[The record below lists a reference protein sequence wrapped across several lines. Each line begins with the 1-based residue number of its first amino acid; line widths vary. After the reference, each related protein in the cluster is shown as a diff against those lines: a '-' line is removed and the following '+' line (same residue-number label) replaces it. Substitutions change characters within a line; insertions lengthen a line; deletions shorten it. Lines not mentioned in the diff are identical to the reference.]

1 MKKRSSEILKYIIVN
16 DKETISIKELA
27 KKYKISEKTLNR
39 DFEEIDDFLKEINI
53 HRLILNEEN
62 EVLNFNNDEKEIID
76 DQLLKLFNTFYIMSS
91 NERIDYIITILLNNK
106 KYVTMNDIADYLY
119 VSRVTI
125 MNDMADVENVLAKY
139 NGVIDTR
146 PGRGIKLVIEE
157 NDARILIT
165 DILMNTFFES
175 NKEFEITSIFYYK
188 IVSELYKTV
197 NINDINRLLKQA
209 ENNSEQKFSSKG
221 FRITLFYLYAL
232 ANRREIDSQISQ
244 MRVTD
249 EKEACATSKDIL
261 EYVCTNLGLSIG
273 KEEVIWFDEFIH
285 NKKVFIPSTNVD
297 DYQEIYAVV
306 VNFLYKISEEL
317 NVNLYDDYALFKF
330 ISLHLYAMSQRLNK
344 GISQK
349 NELKDIIKKEYP
361 TTYKAV
367 LNNINVIEEY
377 FKVKVDDDE
386 LSYIVMHLCADL
398 IRRKADNKRL
408 STMIVC
414 PQGVAAAEL
423 LRAQV
428 KQCFNVTVEKT
439 ITENHLA
446 EEDNMDVDFIISTVA
461 FSSKKVPIVVVD
473 SILTAEKC
481 DDIQTLMFR
490 LLKEKGNVSGEKQLG
505 IGENVQHLYQV
516 IKPNNI
522 LISKEDLSWKKALQV
537 CADRLIDNYETWD
550 GFGGTIIKLVEEN
563 GPYIAV
569 QKGLAVAHALC
580 PDKTFNNACSLL
592 VSKEGIHFGNEAT
605 DPIHL
610 VFCLSINKSEA
621 YIEIVKDILNIGRNR
636 NYFDQIVNLESP
648 REIYKLIKDYCQE

>member
-16 DKETISIKELA
+16 DNETISFKELS

-39 DFEEIDDFLKEINI
+39 DFEEIDDFLKEISV
-53 HRLILNEEN
+53 HRLIFNEEN
-62 EVLNFNNDEKEIID
+62 EILNFNNDEKEIINV
-76 DQLLKLFNTFYIMSS
+76 QLLKLFNTFYVMSS
-91 NERIDYIITILLNNK
+91 SERIDYIITILLNNK

-125 MNDMADVENVLAKY
+125 MNDMADVETVLTKY

-157 NDARILIT
+157 YNARILIS
-165 DILMNTFFES
+165 DILMNAFFKS

-197 NINDINRLLKQA
+197 DINEINRLLKQA
-209 ENNSEQKFSSKG
+209 ENKSELKFSSKG
-221 FRITLFYLYAL
+221 FRITMFYLYAL
-232 ANRREIDSQISQ
+232 TNRREFDLTNINK
-244 MRVTD
+244 
-249 EKEACATSKDIL
+249 EKKINDIL
-261 EYVCTNLGLSIG
+261 EYICTNLELSISN
-273 KEEVIWFDEFIH
+273 EESIWFDEFIH

-330 ISLHLYAMSQRLNK
+330 ISLHLYAMSQRLKK
-344 GISQK
+344 GFSQK
-349 NELKDIIKKEYP
+349 NELKEIIKKEYP

-386 LSYIVMHLCADL
+386 LSFIVMHLCADL
-398 IRRKADNKRL
+398 IRRKADNKCL

-414 PQGVAAAEL
+414 PEGVAAAEL
-423 LRAQV
+423 LRAQI
-428 KQCFNVTVEKT
+428 KQCFNVSVKKT

-446 EEDNMDVDFIISTVA
+446 EEDNFDVDFIISTVA
-461 FSSKKVPIVVVD
+461 FSSKKAPVIVVD
-473 SILTAEKC
+473 SILSAEKC

-490 LLKEKGNVSGEKQLG
+490 LLKENGNVAGEKQLG
-505 IGENVQHLYQV
+505 IGENVQYLYQV
-516 IKPNNI
+516 IKPNTI
-522 LISKEDLSWKKALQV
+522 LISKEELSWKKALQV
-537 CADRLIDNYETWD
+537 CANCLIDNYETWD

-569 QKGLAVAHALC
+569 QKGIAIAHALC
-580 PDKTFNNACSLL
+580 PDKTYNNACSLL
-592 VSKEGIHFGNEAT
+592 VSKNGIHFGNKAT
-605 DPIHL
+605 DPIYL

-621 YIEIVKDILNIGRNR
+621 YIEIVKDILDIGRSR
-636 NYFDQIVNLESP
+636 SYIDQIINLENS
-648 REIYKLIKDYCQE
+648 REIYKLIKDHRQK